1 MEDNSKFYSG
11 PNLMRQEAKYAS
23 PGDISR
29 LRQRMLNAEEAIK
42 ELKAEIET
50 LKNK

>member
-1 MEDNSKFYSG
+1 MEDDSRFYSG
-11 PNLMRQEAKYAS
+11 PNLMRREAKYAS
-23 PGDISR
+23 PEDISR